1 MNRMKWSAGTL
12 ASAILLFAG
21 LGVGAAHAAPSTV
34 PVDTT
39 PTLPVDT
46 TPTVPAPSVPVPTPA
61 QFSLPFMG
69 AALTVTV
76 TTGPGGNLADV
87 AITPADGM
95 VATKASPR
103 AVVFTNA
110 DGSVKVSVKSKHG
123 TQSVSAKAGSLAALQ
138 GPGSWTGDIFAVG
151 APVTVAYTVGTTAD
165 GGPEL
170 TVDNPG
176 DPSAVVGE
184 VQHRSEG
191 AESSARVSITFT
203 SADGQSRSLTISVKV
218 EPVEDESDD
227 DSTSSSIDPAAPPV
241 VEASLRIT
249 LSRVRGV
256 PVAADIA
263 AGPKTWTGLLCDAT
277 PASIAY
283 VLNADGT
290 ISDVV
295 ATPASATV
303 RADSN
308 SSKVDVRWGDH
319 ERVRIRSRLN
329 DGQITVN
336 VEDRIRCKDAAD
348 PTVNVPTSV
357 DASNGD
363 DDGDDRDEQEADDHG
378 GDSHGDDDQGDDEQH
393 SGGNHGGG
401 NGGGEGGNHGGG
413 HGGGDGQDD

>member
-1 MNRMKWSAGTL
+1 MNRMKWSAGAL
-12 ASAILLFAG
+12 ASTILLFAG
-21 LGVGAAHAAPSTV
+21 LSVGAAHAAPVDTL
-34 PVDTT
+34 PPDTT

-46 TPTVPAPSVPVPTPA
+46 TPAPPAPSVPAPTPA

-95 VATKASPR
+95 VATKVSPR

-151 APVTVAYTVGTTAD
+151 APVTVLYTVGTTAD
-165 GGPEL
+165 GGPDL
-170 TVDNPG
+170 TVNDPG

-191 AESSARVSITFT
+191 AEAAARVSITFT

-218 EPVEDESDD
+218 EPSENESDD
-227 DSTSSSIDPAAPPV
+227 DSSSTSIDPAAPPS

-256 PVAADIA
+256 PVAADVA

-283 VLNADGT
+283 TLNADGT
-290 ISDVV
+290 ITDVV
-295 ATPASATV
+295 ATPTASV
-303 RADSN
+303 QADSN
-308 SSKVDVRWGDH
+308 NTKVDMRWGDH
-319 ERVRIRSRLN
+319 ERVRIRTRLD

-336 VEDRIRCKDAAD
+336 VEDRIRCKDATD
-348 PTVNVPTSV
+348 PTVNVPTSL

-363 DDGDDRDEQEADDHG
+363 DEGDDQDEEESDDHN
-378 GDSHGDDDQGDDEQH
+378 GDSQREEEQH
-393 SGGNHGGG
+393 GGGNQGGGNHGGG
-401 NGGGEGGNHGGG
+401 QGGKHGGGQGGG
-413 HGGGDGQDD
+413 HGDDGQDD